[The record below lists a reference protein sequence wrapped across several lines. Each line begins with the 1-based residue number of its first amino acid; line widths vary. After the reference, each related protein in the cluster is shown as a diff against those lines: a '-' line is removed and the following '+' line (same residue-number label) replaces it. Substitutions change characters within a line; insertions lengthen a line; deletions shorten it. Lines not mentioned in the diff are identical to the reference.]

1 MQQEDSSN
9 RAILT
14 KKEVI
19 VRGLKNMFE
28 MLLEKLEEPNC
39 AGHENTEALIC
50 LIRKT
55 LENDDELESL
65 GVNLFRSFIKFYPY
79 LEGVFSHHCPNESQ
93 SVEEAGSRLQAIA
106 KVMKGSAEEAGPAL
120 RVIARALSSIAV
132 DEEKQVL
139 ESTGSEDVK
148 GYRNKVGRR
157 LLKAGLMYPAGLA
170 PMTNYIGVVYLLT
183 DDQLKDISVHVT
195 NLVEYFI
202 SLRNQLK

>member
-1 MQQEDSSN
+1 MQQEDSSD

-55 LENDDELESL
+55 LQNDDELESL
-65 GVNLFRSFIKFYPY
+65 GVNLFRSFIKLYPY
-79 LEGVFSHHCPNESQ
+79 LEGVFSHHCLNESQ

-106 KVMKGSAEEAGPAL
+106 KVMKGGGEEAGPAL
-120 RVIARALSSIAV
+120 RVIARTLSSIAV

-139 ESTGSEDVK
+139 GSTGSEDVK

-202 SLRNQLK
+202 SLRNQLN